1 MLLNTLPLDEFFPF
15 GPEVGDSTVRPNDD
29 ESEGP
34 LQLTSVFP
42 YFDNNHRQI
51 WIANNGLFSFL
62 SPIHQYVP
70 DPFPLAND
78 SRLVAGFWSDIDT
91 RGILND
97 TGNKV
102 YYKIYDNTVLSN
114 LTLTVF
120 NRTKNYVRTFFPQ
133 QYLFEPTMVIT
144 ATWYRVGAFSS
155 QISALNTF
163 QIVLSTNGD
172 HSFVFFLYHDIQWAK
187 PSNNSNS
194 YAQAGFNA
202 GDGIAFEMLPYSRTK
217 DIVRLVNES
226 NVNVPGLFVF
236 RVDTDEIDPG
246 GCSSNVSVVTLR
258 PRISSQLGST
268 ALNIQGPCFSNS
280 TILKCRFGSLAEI
293 VDGIVVDTFRAICL
307 TPLAPV
313 HGPVLV
319 SLSIDN
325 GVSYMP
331 VSVFTYAQMQFGSG
345 DVIIGTGNRDNL
357 LNVLQYINLTWRFP
371 ESSRDTFPNGTAIE
385 IELVEVSLSNRSQL
399 QQKNSPMILAR
410 GLTPDVTSF
419 RLLLPESITYI
430 TACFIRVVA
439 RFEAKTYAG
448 LNTGILTVRSQE
460 SFASESCV
468 EWSRQQPEPST
479 WNDGILPCPMTRTQA
494 VAAGRCCYESDSQCY
509 RNNPN
514 SNNCWL
520 HQGRPGHNE
529 NSAVE
534 CYVSKSSNIH
544 GAGTECCYD
553 FEGQIITRGTG
564 AGTDDRYRPAVL
576 PVQHFFE
583 DTLPYLQC
591 CMISTNIEMCN
602 TYMYYRPPRRG
613 SNTMGQSGGTWGD
626 PHFITL
632 DGTSYTFN
640 GYGEYTYLAIS
651 NDPLP
656 PGSLQSSNRPHVFM
670 SQIRTMPLESNN
682 VTVTKGFAAKSSDP
696 ESQSISIT
704 VSRRENLV
712 MRRGNELLE
721 FEDNIHM
728 LFFPEITIER
738 NPIDSTILTLS
749 WTIGVTVQIKLVEMV
764 SPSTALVLNVA
775 ASVTDTFRGRTYG
788 LLGTYDGEPTND
800 LRAQNGI
807 VVNSNA
813 LPEEIHRQFGVTW
826 AIHTDTSLFYYESGQ
841 SAEFFEN
848 QNRLFVPS
856 FTEPINT
863 AAEDESIRRTC
874 KIASDS
880 ASSSWNAA
888 QRTCYYDM
896 SITRD
901 ETFAQT
907 SFDAGDEILSIK
919 ADLRSPPLF
928 NIELPVSMKAKHG
941 ERIHLTIDATSNYST
956 SVIVL
961 SANHLPNGATFNI
974 QTKVFEW
981 TAIEGEDYVRIR
993 AKDSTYN
1000 LTSTHEIVFQVE
1012 RADESSAI
1020 R

>member
-1 MLLNTLPLDEFFPF
+1 M
-15 GPEVGDSTVRPNDD
+15 
-29 ESEGP
+29 
-34 LQLTSVFP
+34 
-42 YFDNNHRQI
+42 
-51 WIANNGLFSFL
+51 
-62 SPIHQYVP
+62 
-70 DPFPLAND
+70 
-78 SRLVAGFWSDIDT
+78 
-91 RGILND
+91 
-97 TGNKV
+97 GNRV
-102 YYKIYDNTVLSN
+102 YYHIYSDTSPSN
-114 LTLTVF
+114 IASLVF
-120 NRTKNYVRTFFPQ
+120 TKAGDYVRRFFPQ
-133 QYLFEPTMVIT
+133 QRLFEPTMVIT
-144 ATWYRVGAFSS
+144 GTWYRVGAYDR
-155 QISALNTF
+155 QTDRLNTF
-163 QIVLSTNGD
+163 QIVLATDSD
-172 HSFVFFLYHDIQWAK
+172 RSFVFLLYHDLQWAG
-187 PSNNSNS
+187 PAYTTAP

-236 RVDTDEIDPG
+236 RVDTDEIDAG
-246 GCSSNVSVVTLR
+246 GCSINVSVVTLR

-268 ALNIQGPCFSNS
+268 ALNIQGPCFSNL
-280 TILKCRFGSLAEI
+280 TTLRCRFGSSSET
-293 VDGIVVDTFRAICL
+293 VEGIVIDTFRAICL

-313 HGPVLV
+313 HGPIPV

-331 VSVFTYAQMQFGSG
+331 VSVFTYAPLQFGSD
-345 DVIIGTGNRDNL
+345 DVIIDTGNQDNL
-357 LNVLQYINLTWRFP
+357 LNVLQYIDLTWRFS
-371 ESSRDTFPNGTAIE
+371 ELSRNTFPNGTTIE

-399 QQKNSPMILAR
+399 QQKNLPMILAR
-410 GLTPDVTSF
+410 DLAFNVTSF
-419 RLLLPESITYI
+419 RLLLPESIANVT
-430 TACFIRVVA
+430 TCFIRVVA
-439 RFEAKTYAG
+439 RFEAKIYAG
-448 LNTGILTVRSQE
+448 LNTGLLTVRSPT

-468 EWSRQQPEPST
+468 EWSRQQPEPSA
-479 WNDGILPCPMTRTQA
+479 WNGGILPCPMTRTQA
-494 VAAGRCCYESDSQCY
+494 IAAGRCCYESDSQCY
-509 RNNPN
+509 RSNPN

-520 HQGRPGHNE
+520 HQARSGHNE

-544 GAGTECCYD
+544 GAGAECCYD
-553 FEGQIITRGTG
+553 FEGQLITRGTG
-564 AGTDDRYRPAVL
+564 AGTDDRYRSFVL

-591 CMISTNIEMCN
+591 CMISTDVEMCN
-602 TYMYYRPPRRG
+602 IYMYYRPPRRG

-651 NDPLP
+651 NDQLP
-656 PGSLQSSNRPHVFM
+656 PGAFQSSNRAHVFM
-670 SQIRTMPLESNN
+670 SQIRTMPLESND
-682 VTVTKGFAAKSSDP
+682 VTVTRGFAARSSDP
-696 ESQSISIT
+696 ESQPISIT
-704 VSRRENLV
+704 VSRRENLI

-728 LFFPEITIER
+728 LFFPEMTIER

-749 WTIGVTVQIKLVEMV
+749 WTIGVTVQIKLVETT
-764 SPSTALVLNVA
+764 SPSVALVLNVA
-775 ASVTDTFRGRTYG
+775 ASVADTFRERTYG
-788 LLGTYDGEPTND
+788 LLGIYDNEPNND

-813 LPEEIHRQFGVTW
+813 LLEQIHRQFGVTW
-826 AIHTDTSLFYYESGQ
+826 AIDPDTSLFYYESGQ

-863 AAEDESIRRTC
+863 AAEDASFRRTC
-874 KIASDS
+874 KIDANSS
-880 ASSSWNAA
+880 PSSWNTA

-907 SFDAGDEILSIK
+907 SFDAGDEILAIK
-919 ADLRSPPLF
+919 ADLRNPPLF
-928 NIELPVSMKAKHG
+928 NVELPVSMKSKDG
-941 ERIHLTIDATSNYST
+941 EQIHLIIDATSNYSM

-961 SANHLPNGATFNI
+961 SADHLPRDATFNT
-974 QTKVFEW
+974 QTKVFQW

-1000 LTSTHEIVFQVE
+1000 LTSTHDIVFQVKQ
-1012 RADESSAI
+1012 ADESSGIQSEMQSSLFFLAI
-1020 R
+1020 LFCMLFK